1 MVSNLITK
9 EQFKIAK
16 IATNNY
22 DINDD
27 ISPDL
32 AFLLRKDDTI
42 VIEHLIYKITEKIIN
57 LNDYTITLIIE

>member
-9 EQFKIAK
+9 EQFKSAK

-32 AFLLRKDDTI
+32 ALLLRKDDTI
-42 VIEHLIYKITEKIIN
+42 VIEDIIYKITEKIIN

>member
-9 EQFKIAK
+9 EQFKSAK

-22 DINDD
+22 VINDD

-32 AFLLRKDDTI
+32 ALLLRKDDTI
-42 VIEHLIYKITEKIIN
+42 VIEDIIYKITEKIIN